1 MSNPI
6 HANRK
11 ALSATEIVTQLSKLN
26 GEQAI
31 GWRLI
36 DGALEKSYL
45 FKNYHQTIGFVNAL
59 AFIANA
65 EDHHP
70 DLAVSYSKC
79 VVRFNTHDVNGISA
93 SDFFCASK
101 VDALLGQ

>member
-6 HANRK
+6 HNNRK
-11 ALSATEIVTQLSKLN
+11 ALSATEVVTQLSKLN
-26 GEQAI
+26 GEQPL

-36 DGALEKSYL
+36 DGALEKTYT
-45 FKNYHQTIGFVNAL
+45 FKNYYETIGFVNAL

-70 DLAVSYSKC
+70 DLSLSYSKC
-79 VVRFNTHDVNGISA
+79 TVRFNTHDLHGISV

-101 VDALLGQ
+101 ADALLV

>member
-6 HANRK
+6 HNNRK

-26 GEQAI
+26 GEQAL

-36 DGALEKSYL
+36 DGALEKTYA
-45 FKNYHQTIGFVNAL
+45 FKNYHETRGFVNAL
-59 AFIANA
+59 AFVANA
-65 EDHHP
+65 ENHHP
-70 DLAVSYSKC
+70 DLTVSFSKC
-79 VVRFNTHDVNGISA
+79 TVRFNTHDVKGISV

-101 VDALLGQ
+101 ADALLT